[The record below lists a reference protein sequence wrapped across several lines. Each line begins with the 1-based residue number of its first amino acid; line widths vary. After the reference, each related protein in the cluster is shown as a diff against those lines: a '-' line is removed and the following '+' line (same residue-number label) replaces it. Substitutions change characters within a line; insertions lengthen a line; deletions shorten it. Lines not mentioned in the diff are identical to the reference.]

1 MTLILLYENLK
12 KLHVKYVIQLLE
24 ETIKALK
31 NLKNINTI
39 TISTSLTVIGDLH
52 GQIDDLLMIFYK
64 VFKFR
69 FNFKK

>member
-1 MTLILLYENLK
+1 MTLILLYENPK

-64 VFKFR
+64 VLEFR